1 MLKFIMHTLVGVRP
15 SIALCRYHCFDKDPA
30 VAAWMTA
37 HGLNSSQM
45 IDYFWR
51 ELSSRV
57 LPSLNR
63 TVGVWMADTPN
74 GASPMWPPP
83 HMSTL
88 PTGSVANVYVSFF
101 YLSSACIFW
110 TCRSQHYCI
119 QITRFAKPCLDCQI
133 YKSRIKDSEMLNY
146 TRSPGHALMCTGTRA

>member
-1 MLKFIMHTLVGVRP
+1 M
-15 SIALCRYHCFDKDPA
+15 AE
-30 VAAWMTA
+30 WMTT

-74 GASPMWPPP
+74 GASPMWPAP

-88 PTGSVANVYVSFF
+88 PRGSVANVYVSFLF
-101 YLSSACIFW
+101 FFIVAFLFGRAEASV
-110 TCRSQHYCI
+110 
-119 QITRFAKPCLDCQI
+119 FAFRAQFVKP
-133 YKSRIKDSEMLNY
+133 
-146 TRSPGHALMCTGTRA
+146 